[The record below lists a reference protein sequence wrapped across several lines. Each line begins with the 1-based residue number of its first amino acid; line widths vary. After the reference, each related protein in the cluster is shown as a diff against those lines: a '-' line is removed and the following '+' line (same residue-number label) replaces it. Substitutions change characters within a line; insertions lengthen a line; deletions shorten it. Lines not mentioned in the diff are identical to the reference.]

1 MLLSKTRLAGP
12 FPEKVSAY
20 QALDM
25 LVFLRESWLSSE
37 GLVTSLVD
45 LCPRMAV
52 LKGKAPWS
60 NHLRRLVASRSLKHE
75 NKLPL
80 EAAFSLWQKNQA

>member
-1 MLLSKTRLAGP
+1 MLLSKAGQAGP
-12 FPEKVSAY
+12 FPKKVSAY

-25 LVFLRESWLSSE
+25 LMSPPPRSVPGLPRESWLSSE

-52 LKGKAPWS
+52 LKGKAP
-60 NHLRRLVASRSLKHE
+60 
-75 NKLPL
+75 
-80 EAAFSLWQKNQA
+80 